1 MLVKLLIPLI
11 FKLLFGQELLL
22 PDVISR
28 HTIKHRAVSI
38 GSKPVIELTSGPTEL
53 ALLSLVEVFYVVS
66 LSYLFER
73 VADCH

>member
-1 MLVKLLIPLI
+1 MLVKLLIPLF

-22 PDVISR
+22 PDVISHHR
-28 HTIKHRAVSI
+28 IEHRAVSI
-38 GSKPVIELTSGPTEL
+38 GSKPVIKLASGPAEF

-66 LSYLFER
+66 LSYLFEC